1 MSKLTIKQRRF
12 ADEYIISG
20 NATAAYK
27 LAYPSV
33 KKDSAA
39 RANSS
44 KLLTNTNVSEYIEE
58 RLEEIQSEKVADQQ
72 EIMER
77 LTRIG
82 RREEMEYQVV
92 TLRTKEDRWVNVGT
106 EEKPVLKKQ
115 SVDIEEE
122 KIVPIPAKLSDA
134 NKALE
139 LLGKRYAMWTDKK
152 QVDLTE
158 QVVFVGEDNL
168 ED

>member
-1 MSKLTIKQRRF
+1 MSKLTLKQQKF
-12 ADEYIISG
+12 ADEYIISL

-27 LAYPSV
+27 MAYTSV

-39 RANSS
+39 RANGSR
-44 KLLTNTNVSEYIEE
+44 LLTNANVAAYIEE

-72 EIMER
+72 EIMEY
-77 LTRIG
+77 LTSVLRADLT
-82 RREEMEYQVV
+82 EEQLLVV
-92 TLRTKEDRWVNVGT
+92 KDGVGENVELHEKHPDLGARTK
-106 EEKPVLKKQ
+106 
-115 SVDIEEE
+115 
-122 KIVPIPAKLSDA
+122 AA
-134 NKALE
+134 E

-158 QVVFVGEDNL
+158 QVVFVGEENL

>member
-1 MSKLTIKQRRF
+1 MSKLTIKQQIF

-39 RANSS
+39 RANGSR
-44 KLLTNTNVSEYIEE
+44 LLTNANVAAYIEE

-72 EIMER
+72 EIMEY
-77 LTRIG
+77 LTSVLRG
-82 RREEMEYQVV
+82 DLTEEQLLVVKNGKSEYVEMHEKHPDMGA
-92 TLRTKEDRWVNVGT
+92 RTK
-106 EEKPVLKKQ
+106 
-115 SVDIEEE
+115 
-122 KIVPIPAKLSDA
+122 AA
-134 NKALE
+134 E

-158 QVVFVGEDNL
+158 QVVFVGEENL